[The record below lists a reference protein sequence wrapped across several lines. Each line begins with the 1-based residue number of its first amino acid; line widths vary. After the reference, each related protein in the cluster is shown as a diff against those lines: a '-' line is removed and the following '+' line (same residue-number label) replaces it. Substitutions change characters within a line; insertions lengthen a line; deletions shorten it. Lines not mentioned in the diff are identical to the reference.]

1 MKTLRFEG
9 YSDDTFGEYNLTNRG
24 HDDCANGE
32 PIVFRVSGGGRS
44 LLVVGHY
51 APRPIPTGAGWLVG
65 VSPDEADGEVI
76 PPWPMRIGPGV
87 DTPYSPALY
96 IDAPDDYAI
105 EYIDR
110 AAYEAEREERQRK
123 AAEERK
129 TASERAQYAQLHVK
143 FGGV

>member
-9 YSDDTFGEYNLTNRG
+9 YSDDTFGEYGLTNKD
-24 HDDCANGE
+24 HDNSANGK

-44 LLVVGHY
+44 LLVIGHY
-51 APRPIPTGAGWLVG
+51 APEPIPTGAGWIVG

-76 PPWPMRIGPGV
+76 PPWTMRIGPGV

-105 EYIDR
+105 EHIDCE
-110 AAYEAEREERQRK
+110 AYAAERAEQQRK
-123 AAEERK
+123 ADATRK
-129 TASERAQYAQLHVK
+129 EALERAQLERLRTK
-143 FGGV
+143 FGAT